1 MQNVGISGYLKINGM
16 RSIRFC
22 FYQTTFFVET
32 LQKSFSVKES
42 FYTNQKELEQILI
55 NDTRRFHLIE
65 NSTFY
70 SRHIIIT
77 R

>member
-32 LQKSFSVKES
+32 LQKSRVKES
-42 FYTNQKELEQILI
+42 FYRIQKELGKILI
-55 NDTRRFHLIE
+55 NDSRRFYLIE
-65 NSTFY
+65 NNTFY
-70 SRHIIIT
+70 SRHMIIT

>member
-32 LQKSFSVKES
+32 LQKSFRVKES
-42 FYTNQKELEQILI
+42 VHTNQKEVEKILI
-55 NDTRRFHLIE
+55 NDNRRFYLIE
-65 NSTFY
+65 KTLF
-70 SRHIIIT
+70 IPEK
-77 R
+77 